1 MSCTLWAST
10 SEGVIRS
17 MMSGF
22 IVAGVLC
29 SSLQFVNKKLNSTI
43 SYNAYV
49 QYLLFAKGFM
59 SVTSTYPI

>member
-43 SYNAYV
+43 SYNAY
-49 QYLLFAKGFM
+49 LLFAKGFM